1 MTSTRFAAAAEPVV
15 DVRDAFCL
23 HRVGDGAVAALRGL
37 SLEVAAGERVVVHG
51 PNGSGKTTLLR
62 TLIGEQRLSAGTAV
76 VAGWPVGVGPRG
88 GLAEWR
94 ARSLGWVDQHA
105 GRTLRPEF
113 DVIGNV
119 MLQVL
124 MLRRSRAQ
132 AREAAIEALE
142 RVGVADLAD
151 RQITDLS
158 GGEAQRVAVAAAI
171 VHYPT
176 VVFADEPGGQLD
188 AVSADAVYQA
198 LSDAVQGIGAA
209 LVMVSHDRRA
219 TVVADKVMWIRDGR
233 MSEAW
238 WPNGGGPAAAPDEQF
253 LVVDSRGWLRL
264 PEAAR
269 RSTGTGDV
277 TRFRV
282 DGDQI
287 VLNPVSTQPAGDRAA
302 FPPPS
307 GPPSPISPPPRS
319 HAPRRPHESSRPHES
334 TPASRSAEPSV
345 APSDPVG
352 GHGVRATARLTE
364 VTRSFGD
371 RLVVRPLNLAVGGGA
386 IHVVGGR
393 SGAGKSTILR
403 MLVGL
408 DRPSSGDVSLAGV
421 DLASLDREA
430 LARHRRDH
438 VGVVL
443 QEIHLAETATVAGNL
458 DLARSARGL
467 RRDGADDQRWLD
479 SLDIGHLARREAR
492 RCSGGERQRVALAR
506 AMIARPAIVVLDE
519 PSSQLDEAATER
531 LVAVLRL
538 ATQAGAAVVIAT
550 HDPVLIAAA
559 DVLVDLDLGAC

>member
-1 MTSTRFAAAAEPVV
+1 MSTTRFASTPTSVV

-37 SLEVAAGERVVVHG
+37 TLEVAAGERVVVHG

-76 VAGWPVGVGPRG
+76 VAGWPVGVGPSG
-88 GLAEWR
+88 GLAAWR

-113 DVIGNV
+113 DVISNV

-124 MLRRSRAQ
+124 MLRRSRSQ
-132 AREAAIEALE
+132 AREAAMEALD

-151 RQITDLS
+151 RHIADLS

-188 AVSADAVYQA
+188 AVSADSVYRA

-238 WPNGGGPAAAPDEQF
+238 WPNGGGPPAATPDEQF

-269 RSTGTGDV
+269 RASGTGDV

-287 VLNPVSTQPAGDRAA
+287 VLNPIAVERASAVAG
-302 FPPPS
+302 F
-307 GPPSPISPPPRS
+307 GPPTGRPSQMASQMSSPKAPVAATSVETPPR
-319 HAPRRPHESSRPHES
+319 AQ
-334 TPASRSAEPSV
+334 
-345 APSDPVG
+345 
-352 GHGVRATARLTE
+352 LTE
-364 VTRSFGD
+364 VTRAFGD
-371 RLVVRPLNLAVGGGA
+371 RLVVRPLTLEIDAGA
-386 IHVVGGR
+386 LHVVGGR

-408 DRPSSGDVSLAGV
+408 DRPSSGTVSLVGV

-430 LARHRRDH
+430 LALHRRDH

-443 QEIHLAETATVAGNL
+443 QEVHLAETATVAANL
-458 DLARSARGL
+458 DLARAARGL
-467 RRDGADDQRWLD
+467 PGDVDDDQAWLD
-479 SLDIGHLARREAR
+479 SLGIGHLARREAR
-492 RCSGGERQRVALAR
+492 RCSGGERQRIALAR
-506 AMIARPAIVVLDE
+506 AMVAHPAVVVLDE

-538 ATQAGAAVVIAT
+538 AAHAGAAVVIAT

-559 DVLVDLDLGAC
+559 DVLVDLDHG